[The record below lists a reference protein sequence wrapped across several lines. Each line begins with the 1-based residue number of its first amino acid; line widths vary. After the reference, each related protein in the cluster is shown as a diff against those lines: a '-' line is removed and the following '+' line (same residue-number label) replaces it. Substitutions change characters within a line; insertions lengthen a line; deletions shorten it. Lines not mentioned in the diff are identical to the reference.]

1 MENIYYLTL
10 LFVSILLVTY
20 TIIPKI
26 RNISLRFNL
35 TDTPGV
41 RSSHANTTPSFGGVA
56 FYISYII
63 ALFFLQFFF
72 ENQVSLTYWN

>member
-56 FYISYII
+56 F
-63 ALFFLQFFF
+63 
-72 ENQVSLTYWN
+72 